1 MKEHITSKKKL
12 KMSVNCKINKL
23 ASQKMNINCFQNK
36 EEKLFGYK
44 SFLEIILGLIKN
56 AQKNIITNK
65 ENKNDSLQITKSALI
80 TLNNDLLEIKNQKEK
95 NLVFAENIRNIK
107 ITNYFDS
114 KYSKNKEI
122 INSDTN
128 NLNNNFDSL
137 KFGNDENESNHELY
151 QLKALNFSVNNE
163 IKKIENISN
172 RMLLEIKYYKM
183 KSIIKR
189 KTKIFYMKNNDNDI
203 INQIL
208 HNKLIEKRNKFI
220 KSVNIKT
227 NQEGHINFILDR
239 IIIYR
244 NELNTLRKCK
254 SKKDVIRQ
262 NKKFYIETIRE
273 DTENDENSINN
284 NSLEYKNLGYGF
296 NMTARTI
303 KKENLEDDKN
313 NSNKDSTIN
322 EETNCNSCEK
332 KESF

>member
-1 MKEHITSKKKL
+1 MTSKEKKIN
-12 KMSVNCKINKL
+12 MNVNNKINKL
-23 ASQKMNINCFQNK
+23 PSQKMNINCFQNK
-36 EEKLFGYK
+36 EEKLFGFK

-65 ENKNDSLQITKSALI
+65 ENKNNILQIIKSALI
-80 TLNNDLLEIKNQKEK
+80 TLSNDLLEIKSQKEK
-95 NLVFAENIRNIK
+95 NLVFTENVRNIK
-107 ITNYFDS
+107 INNYFDS
-114 KYSKNKEI
+114 KYSRNKDI

-128 NLNNNFDSL
+128 YLNNNFDSL
-137 KFGNDENESNHELY
+137 KFGNDENESYHELY

-163 IKKIENISN
+163 IKKIENLSH

-189 KTKIFYMKNNDNDI
+189 KTKVFYMKNNDNDI

-220 KSVNIKT
+220 RSVNIKT
-227 NQEGHINFILDR
+227 NLEGHINFILDR
-239 IIIYR
+239 IFIYKS
-244 NELNTLRKCK
+244 ELNTLRKCK

-273 DTENDENSINN
+273 DTENDENSIN
-284 NSLEYKNLGYGF
+284 SLEFKNLGYGF
-296 NMTARTI
+296 NMTARII
-303 KKENLEDDKN
+303 KKENLEDEKN
-313 NSNKDSTIN
+313 NSNKDSTAN
-322 EETNCNSCEK
+322 EETNYSCEK

>member
-1 MKEHITSKKKL
+1 MTSKEKKTN
-12 KMSVNCKINKL
+12 MSVNCKINKL
-23 ASQKMNINCFQNK
+23 PSQKMNINCFQNK
-36 EEKLFGYK
+36 EEKLFGFK

-65 ENKNDSLQITKSALI
+65 ENKNNILQITKSALI
-80 TLNNDLLEIKNQKEK
+80 TLKNDLLEIKNQKEK
-95 NLVFAENIRNIK
+95 NLVFTENIRNIK
-107 ITNYFDS
+107 INNYFDS
-114 KYSKNKEI
+114 KYSKDRGI

-137 KFGNDENESNHELY
+137 KFGNDENESYHELY
-151 QLKALNFSVNNE
+151 QLKALNFSVSNE
-163 IKKIENISN
+163 IKKIENISH

-183 KSIIKR
+183 KSIIKK
-189 KTKIFYMKNNDNDI
+189 KTKVFYMKNNDNDI

-239 IIIYR
+239 IFIYKS
-244 NELNTLRKCK
+244 ELNTLRKCK
-254 SKKDVIRQ
+254 SKKDFIRQ

-273 DTENDENSINN
+273 DTENDENSIN
-284 NSLEYKNLGYGF
+284 SLEFKNLGYGF
-296 NMTARTI
+296 NMTARII
-303 KKENLEDDKN
+303 KKENLEDEKN
-313 NSNKDSTIN
+313 NSNKDSTAN
-322 EETNCNSCEK
+322 EETNYSCEK